1 MAAGITSN
9 HNKNLGNGQTGNLIH
24 NDRKINP
31 KNVDPRLI
39 QNNIIFKNSTLAAAY
54 EKAFGAAIDEY
65 NHKQK
70 RSDRRKYDRKGY
82 FKHLFGV
89 EPENESA
96 QVILTS
102 TARGRHEIKS
112 FNEDLF
118 QVGDCQEFG
127 HFMRDEYG
135 NFIDKDG
142 NPVKWDT
149 KERTYYD
156 LNGNEVTDSS
166 NLMPNPE
173 AERAKAILTCFY
185 EGGRFKFAADKDG
198 RPCLERLDD
207 NSPESDDLY
216 IPPFEERNPSFK
228 VVYATIHNDE
238 WHGTPHIH
246 IDYVPVGSGYN
257 KGPEKQVGFER
268 ALADMGF
275 TNKNVAYKQWRNNER
290 LILKTICNCFGYE
303 TKTREEEK
311 ANNRG
316 KTYTTKEYSD
326 IIRDAKADAQEIRKD
341 AKQQAQDTIE
351 NANQEAQR
359 ILENA
364 DQQAQDIADA
374 ASVKAY
380 ATLKNANQQANNTI
394 EDANRQAQEIIANAE
409 AVSDRTIEKACG
421 IKEQAENDAAVV
433 IHKAFVEKE
442 QIENEAETIRNQVRE
457 EAEIIITAA
466 KQEAAD
472 IVDEALKDKHNLKVE
487 KKALT
492 EENENLKN
500 DIQSNRKQMM
510 ILVGVIAN
518 MPKKKFKL
526 FRDTEKY
533 EMDKDAYDGF
543 MSAVDTMKR
552 LSGNTLTSDEDKAAI
567 EERLRQIEQLKAE
580 QERNIREQAEQLG
593 RQMVQRK
600 VEELEA
606 EKEQYAKLNKNQKNI
621 IYSTVNCMVEKM
633 SGTYARM
640 DMAHRKKVLDNAYWQ
655 VRNGQRTREESGME
669 MG

>member
-54 EKAFGAAIDEY
+54 EEAFGDAIDEY

-149 KERTYYD
+149 KDRTYYD
-156 LNGNEVTDSS
+156 VNGNEVTDSS

-173 AERAKAILTCFY
+173 AERAKAVLTCFY

-216 IPPFEERNPSFK
+216 ILPFEERNPSFK

-246 IDYVPVGSGYN
+246 IDYVPVGSGYT

-275 TNKNVAYKQWRNNER
+275 DNKNVAYKQWRNNER

-326 IIRDAKADAQEIRKD
+326 IIRDAKADAQEIHKD
-341 AKQQAQDTIE
+341 AKQQAQEIVEGAEVVLNTAKE
-351 NANQEAQR
+351 EAY
-359 ILENA
+359 
-364 DQQAQDIADA
+364 
-374 ASVKAY
+374 K
-380 ATLKNANQQANNTI
+380 
-394 EDANRQAQEIIANAE
+394 
-409 AVSDRTIEKACG
+409 

-433 IHKAFVEKE
+433 IHKAFVEKD
-442 QIENEAETIRNQVRE
+442 QIENEAETIRNQARE
-457 EAEIIITAA
+457 EAESIITAA

-472 IVDEALKDKHNLKVE
+472 IVDEALKDKHNLKAE
-487 KKALT
+487 NKALT
-492 EENENLKN
+492 EENDNLKN
-500 DIQSNRKQMM
+500 DIQSNRNQIM

-518 MPKKKFKL
+518 MPKKKNVIQNFISKHSA
-526 FRDTEKY
+526 EKY
-533 EMDKDAYDGF
+533 EMDKEAYDGF

-567 EERLRQIEQLKAE
+567 EERLRQIEQLKADM
-580 QERNIREQAEQLG
+580 ERNIREQAEQLG

-600 VEELEA
+600 VEELDA
-606 EKEQYAKLNKNQKNI
+606 EKNKYTSLYKNLKLNAFNLANRMCTKVSSQFAQMSKE
-621 IYSTVNCMVEKM
+621 EKLKM
-633 SGTYARM
+633 LS
-640 DMAHRKKVLDNAYWQ
+640 DAYWQ
-655 VRNGQRTREESGME
+655 VKNEQRTREESGME

>member
-54 EKAFGAAIDEY
+54 EEAFGDAIDEY

-149 KERTYYD
+149 KDRTYYD
-156 LNGNEVTDSS
+156 VNGNEVTDSS

-173 AERAKAILTCFY
+173 AERAKAVLTCFY

-216 IPPFEERNPSFK
+216 ILPFEERNPSFK

-326 IIRDAKADAQEIRKD
+326 IIHDANADAQEIRKD
-341 AKQQAQDTIE
+341 AEQQAQDTIE

-359 ILENA
+359 TLENA
-364 DQQAQDIADA
+364 D
-374 ASVKAY
+374 
-380 ATLKNANQQANNTI
+380 QQANNTI
-394 EDANRQAQEIIANAE
+394 EDANCQAQEIIEGAE
-409 AVSDRTIEKACG
+409 VVLNTTKEEACE
-421 IKEQAENDAAVV
+421 IKEQAENDAAAV

-442 QIENEAETIRNQVRE
+442 QIENEAETIRNQARE
-457 EAEIIITAA
+457 EAESIITAA

-472 IVDEALKDKHNLKVE
+472 IVDGALRDKHNLKAE

-500 DIQSNRKQMM
+500 DIQSNRNQIM

-518 MPKKKFKL
+518 MPKKKNVIQNFISKHSA
-526 FRDTEKY
+526 EKY
-533 EMDKDAYDGF
+533 EMDKEAYDGF

-552 LSGNTLTSDEDKAAI
+552 LSGNTLTSDEDKAAS
-567 EERLRQIEQLKAE
+567 EERLRQIEQLKADM
-580 QERNIREQAEQLG
+580 ERNIREQAEQLG

-600 VEELEA
+600 VEELEL
-606 EKEQYAKLNKNQKNI
+606 EKNKYTSLYKNLKLNAFNFANRMCTKVSSQFAQMSKE
-621 IYSTVNCMVEKM
+621 EKLKM
-633 SGTYARM
+633 LS
-640 DMAHRKKVLDNAYWQ
+640 DAYWQ
-655 VRNGQRTREESGME
+655 VKNEQRTREESGME

>member
-1 MAAGITSN
+1 MATGITSN

-39 QNNIIFKNSTLAAAY
+39 QNNIIFKNSTLAAVY
-54 EKAFGAAIDEY
+54 EEAFGDAIDEY

-70 RSDRRKYDRKGY
+70 RSNRRKYDRKGY

-142 NPVKWDT
+142 NPVKWNKTDHI
-149 KERTYYD
+149 YYD
-156 LNGNEVTDSS
+156 VNGNEVTDSS

-198 RPCLERLDD
+198 RPCLECLDD

-216 IPPFEERNPSFK
+216 IPPFEKRNPSFK

-246 IDYVPVGSGYN
+246 IDYVPVGSGYT

-275 TNKNVAYKQWRNNER
+275 TNKNVAYKLWRNNER

-316 KTYTTKEYSD
+316 KTYPPKEYSD
-326 IIRDAKADAQEIRKD
+326 IIRDAKADAQEMLKD
-341 AKQQAQDTIE
+341 AE
-351 NANQEAQR
+351 
-359 ILENA
+359 
-364 DQQAQDIADA
+364 QQAQDIVDA

-380 ATLKNANQQANNTI
+380 ETLKNANQQANNTI
-394 EDANRQAQEIIANAE
+394 KDANRQAQEIIEGAE
-409 AVSDRTIEKACG
+409 VVLNTTKEEACK
-421 IKEQAENDAAVV
+421 IKEQAENDAAAV
-433 IHKAFVEKE
+433 IHKAFVKKE
-442 QIENEAETIRNQVRE
+442 QIENEAETIRNQARE
-457 EAEIIITAA
+457 EAESIITAA

-472 IVDEALKDKHNLKVE
+472 IVDEALKDKHNLKAE
-487 KKALT
+487 NKALT

-500 DIQSNRKQMM
+500 DIQSNRKQIMV
-510 ILVGVIAN
+510 LVGVIAN
-518 MPKKKFKL
+518 MPKKKNVIQNFIAKHSA
-526 FRDTEKY
+526 EKY
-533 EMDKDAYDGF
+533 EMDKETYDGF
-543 MSAVDTMKR
+543 MSALDTMKR

-567 EERLRQIEQLKAE
+567 EERLRQIEQLKADM
-580 QERNIREQAEQLG
+580 ERNIREQAEQLG

-600 VEELEA
+600 VEELDA
-606 EKEQYAKLNKNQKNI
+606 EKNKYTSLYKNLKLNVFNLANRMCTKVSSQFAQMSKE
-621 IYSTVNCMVEKM
+621 EKLKM
-633 SGTYARM
+633 LS
-640 DMAHRKKVLDNAYWQ
+640 DAYWQ
-655 VRNGQRTREESGME
+655 VKNEQRTREESGME

>member
-54 EKAFGAAIDEY
+54 EEAFGDAIDEY

-149 KERTYYD
+149 KDRTYYD
-156 LNGNEVTDSS
+156 VNGNEVTDSS

-173 AERAKAILTCFY
+173 AERAKAVLTCFY

-275 TNKNVAYKQWRNNER
+275 DNKNVAYKLWRNNER

-326 IIRDAKADAQEIRKD
+326 IIRDAKADAQEIVEGAEVVLNT
-341 AKQQAQDTIE
+341 AKE
-351 NANQEAQR
+351 EAC
-359 ILENA
+359 
-364 DQQAQDIADA
+364 
-374 ASVKAY
+374 K
-380 ATLKNANQQANNTI
+380 
-394 EDANRQAQEIIANAE
+394 
-409 AVSDRTIEKACG
+409 
-421 IKEQAENDAAVV
+421 IKEQAENDAAAV
-433 IHKAFVEKE
+433 IHKAFVKKE
-442 QIENEAETIRNQVRE
+442 QIENEAVTIRNQARE
-457 EAEIIITAA
+457 EAESIITAA
-466 KQEAAD
+466 KQKAAD
-472 IVDEALKDKHNLKVE
+472 IVDEALKDSHDLKAE

-500 DIQSNRKQMM
+500 DIQSNRNQIM
-510 ILVGVIAN
+510 ILVNVIAN

-580 QERNIREQAEQLG
+580 KERNIREQAEQLG

-600 VEELEA
+600 VEELDA

-640 DMAHRKKVLDNAYWQ
+640 DMAHRKKVLDNAYWE

>member
-54 EKAFGAAIDEY
+54 EEAFGAAIDEY

-156 LNGNEVTDSS
+156 VNGNEVTDSS

-185 EGGRFKFAADKDG
+185 EGGRFKFAADKDV
-198 RPCLERLDD
+198 RPCFERLDD

-246 IDYVPVGSGYN
+246 IDYVPVGSGYT

-275 TNKNVAYKQWRNNER
+275 DNKNDAYKKWRSKER
-290 LILKTICNCFGYE
+290 LILKTVCNCFGIE

-341 AKQQAQDTIE
+341 AE
-351 NANQEAQR
+351 
-359 ILENA
+359 
-364 DQQAQDIADA
+364 QQAQDIVDT

-380 ATLKNANQQANNTI
+380 ETLKNANQQANNTI
-394 EDANRQAQEIIANAE
+394 KDANRQAQEIIANAE
-409 AVSDRTIEKACG
+409 AVSDRTIEKACK
-421 IKEQAENDAAVV
+421 IKEQAENDAAAV

-442 QIENEAETIRNQVRE
+442 QIENEAETRRNQARE
-457 EAEIIITAA
+457 EAESIITAA
-466 KQEAAD
+466 KREATD
-472 IVDEALKDKHNLKVE
+472 IVDEALKDKHNLKAE

-492 EENENLKN
+492 EENDNLKN
-500 DIQSNRKQMM
+500 DIQSNRKQIM
-510 ILVGVIAN
+510 ILVNVIAN
-518 MPKKKFKL
+518 MPKKKNVIQNFIAKHSA
-526 FRDTEKY
+526 EKY
-533 EMDKDAYDGF
+533 EMDKEAYDGF

-552 LSGNTLTSDEDKAAI
+552 LSGNTLTSDEDKTAS
-567 EERLRQIEQLKAE
+567 EERLRQIEQLKADM
-580 QERNIREQAEQLG
+580 ERNIREQAEQLG

-606 EKEQYAKLNKNQKNI
+606 EKNKYTSLYKNLKLNAFNLANRMCTKVSSQFAQMSKE
-621 IYSTVNCMVEKM
+621 EKLKM
-633 SGTYARM
+633 LS
-640 DMAHRKKVLDNAYWQ
+640 DAYWQ
-655 VRNGQRTREESGME
+655 VKNEQRTREESGME

>member
-54 EKAFGAAIDEY
+54 EEAFGDAIDEY

-149 KERTYYD
+149 KDRTYYD
-156 LNGNEVTDSS
+156 VNGNEVTDSS

-173 AERAKAILTCFY
+173 AERAKAMLTCFY

-246 IDYVPVGSGYN
+246 IDYVPVGSGYT

-316 KTYTTKEYSD
+316 KTYTTKEYSN

-341 AKQQAQDTIE
+341 AEQ
-351 NANQEAQR
+351 
-359 ILENA
+359 
-364 DQQAQDIADA
+364 
-374 ASVKAY
+374 
-380 ATLKNANQQANNTI
+380 
-394 EDANRQAQEIIANAE
+394 QAQEIIEGAE
-409 AVSDRTIEKACG
+409 VVLNTTKEEACK
-421 IKEQAENDAAVV
+421 IKKQAENDAAVV

-442 QIENEAETIRNQVRE
+442 QIENEAETIRNQARE
-457 EAEIIITAA
+457 EAESIITAA

-472 IVDEALKDKHNLKVE
+472 IVDEALKDKHNLKAE
-487 KKALT
+487 NKALT

-500 DIQSNRKQMM
+500 DIQSNRKQIM

-518 MPKKKFKL
+518 MPKKKNVIQNFISKHSA
-526 FRDTEKY
+526 EKY
-533 EMDKDAYDGF
+533 EMDKETYDGF

-552 LSGNTLTSDEDKAAI
+552 LSGNTLTSDEDKAAS
-567 EERLRQIEQLKAE
+567 EERLRQIEQLKADM
-580 QERNIREQAEQLG
+580 ERNIREQAEQLG
-593 RQMVQRK
+593 RQIVQRQ
-600 VEELEA
+600 VEELDA
-606 EKEQYAKLNKNQKNI
+606 EKEQYAKRNKNQKNI
-621 IYSTVNCMVEKM
+621 IYSTVNCMLEKI

-640 DMAHRKKVLDNAYWQ
+640 DMAHRKKVLDNAYWE

>member
-54 EKAFGAAIDEY
+54 EEAFGDAIDEY

-142 NPVKWDT
+142 KPVKWDT
-149 KERTYYD
+149 KDRTYYD
-156 LNGNEVTDSS
+156 VNGNEVTDSS

-173 AERAKAILTCFY
+173 AERAKAVLTCFY

-326 IIRDAKADAQEIRKD
+326 IIRDAKADAQEMCK
-341 AKQQAQDTIE
+341 AAEQK
-351 NANQEAQR
+351 
-359 ILENA
+359 
-364 DQQAQDIADA
+364 AQDIVDA

-380 ATLKNANQQANNTI
+380 ETLKNANQQANNTI
-394 EDANRQAQEIIANAE
+394 EDANCQAQEIIEGAE
-409 AVSDRTIEKACG
+409 VVLKTAKEEAYK

-442 QIENEAETIRNQVRE
+442 QIENEAETRRNQARE
-457 EAEIIITAA
+457 EAESIITAA

-472 IVDEALKDKHNLKVE
+472 IVDEALNNNHDLKAE
-487 KKALT
+487 NKALT

-500 DIQSNRKQMM
+500 DIQSNRKQIM

-518 MPKKKFKL
+518 MPKKKNVIQNFIAKHSA
-526 FRDTEKY
+526 EKY
-533 EMDKDAYDGF
+533 EMDKEAYDGF

-567 EERLRQIEQLKAE
+567 EERLRLIEQHKADM
-580 QERNIREQAEQLG
+580 ERNIREQAEQLG

-600 VEELEA
+600 VEELDA

-621 IYSTVNCMVEKM
+621 IYSTVNCMVEEM

-640 DMAHRKKVLDNAYWQ
+640 DRAHRKKVLDNAYWE
-655 VRNGQRTREESGME
+655 VRNGQRTREEAGVE

>member
-1 MAAGITSN
+1 MTTGITSN

-31 KNVDPRLI
+31 KNVDPKLI

-54 EKAFGAAIDEY
+54 EEAFGDAIDEY

-102 TARGRHEIKS
+102 NARGKHEIKS

-118 QVGDCQEFG
+118 QIGDCQKFG

-149 KERTYYD
+149 KEHTYYD
-156 LNGNEVTDSS
+156 VNGNEVTDSS

-173 AERAKAILTCFY
+173 AERAKAVLTCFY

-198 RPCLERLDD
+198 RPCLKRLDD

-216 IPPFEERNPSFK
+216 IPPFEKRNPSFK

-246 IDYVPVGSGYN
+246 IDYVPVGSGYT

-290 LILKTICNCFGYE
+290 LLLKTICNYFGYE
-303 TKTREEEK
+303 TKTREEK

-326 IIRDAKADAQEIRKD
+326 IIRDAKADAQEIQKD
-341 AKQQAQDTIE
+341 AEQQAQDTV
-351 NANQEAQR
+351 
-359 ILENA
+359 
-364 DQQAQDIADA
+364 DA

-380 ATLKNANQQANNTI
+380 ETLKNANQQANNTI
-394 EDANRQAQEIIANAE
+394 ENANRQAQEIIEDAE
-409 AVSDRTIEKACG
+409 IIVNTATKEAYKIR
-421 IKEQAENDAAVV
+421 EQAENDAATV
-433 IHKAFVEKE
+433 IHKAFIEKE
-442 QIENEAETIRNQVRE
+442 HIENEAETIRNQAYD
-457 EAEIIITAA
+457 EAENITTAA

-472 IVDEALKDKHNLKVE
+472 IVDEAFKDNCNLRAENKS
-487 KKALT
+487 LT

-500 DIQSNRKQMM
+500 DIQSNRKQIM
-510 ILVGVIAN
+510 ILINVIAN
-518 MPKKKFKL
+518 MPKEKKSIQDWFKK
-526 FRDTEKY
+526 RGAEKY
-533 EMDKDAYDGF
+533 EMDKEAYDGF
-543 MSAVDTMKR
+543 MSSVDTMKR
-552 LSGNTLTSDEDKAAI
+552 LSDNTLTSDEDKKSI
-567 EERLRQIEQLKAE
+567 EERLRHIEQLEADKV
-580 QERNIREQAEQLG
+580 RNIREQAEQLG
-593 RQMVQRK
+593 RQMVQR
-600 VEELEA
+600 VIDELNA
-606 EKEQYAKLNKNQKNI
+606 EKDNYKALIKKQKNI
-621 IYSTVNCMVEKM
+621 IYSIANNMVEKM

-640 DMAHRKKVLDNAYWQ
+640 DRAHRKKELDNAYWQ
-655 VRNGQRTREESGME
+655 VRNVQRIREEAGME
-669 MG
+669 MEE

>member
-54 EKAFGAAIDEY
+54 EEAFGDAIDEY

-156 LNGNEVTDSS
+156 VNGNEVIDSS

-207 NSPESDDLY
+207 NNPESDDLY

-326 IIRDAKADAQEIRKD
+326 IIRDAKADAQEIRK
-341 AKQQAQDTIE
+341 AAE
-351 NANQEAQR
+351 
-359 ILENA
+359 
-364 DQQAQDIADA
+364 QQAQDIVYA
-374 ASVKAY
+374 ASIKAY
-380 ATLKNANQQANNTI
+380 ETLKNANQQANNTI
-394 EDANRQAQEIIANAE
+394 EDANRQAQEIVEGAE
-409 AVSDRTIEKACG
+409 VVLNTTKEEACK
-421 IKEQAENDAAVV
+421 IKKQAENDAAAV

-442 QIENEAETIRNQVRE
+442 QIENEAVTIRNQARE

-472 IVDEALKDKHNLKVE
+472 IVDEALNDKHNLKAE

-500 DIQSNRKQMM
+500 DIQSNRKQIM

-518 MPKKKFKL
+518 MPKKKNVIQNFIAKHSA
-526 FRDTEKY
+526 EKY
-533 EMDKDAYDGF
+533 EMDKEAYDGF

-580 QERNIREQAEQLG
+580 KERNIREQAEQLG

-600 VEELEA
+600 VEELDA

-640 DMAHRKKVLDNAYWQ
+640 DMAHRKKVLDNAYWE

>member
-54 EKAFGAAIDEY
+54 EEAFGAAIDEY

-149 KERTYYD
+149 KDRTYYD
-156 LNGNEVTDSS
+156 VNGNEVTDSS

-173 AERAKAILTCFY
+173 AERAKAVLTCFY

-216 IPPFEERNPSFK
+216 ILPFEERNPSFK

-257 KGPEKQVGFER
+257 KGPEKHVGFER

-341 AKQQAQDTIE
+341 AKQQAQDIVDT
-351 NANQEAQR
+351 
-359 ILENA
+359 
-364 DQQAQDIADA
+364 

-380 ATLKNANQQANNTI
+380 ETLKNANQQANNTI
-394 EDANRQAQEIIANAE
+394 KDANRQAQEIIANAE
-409 AVSDRTIEKACG
+409 AVSDRTIEKACK
-421 IKEQAENDAAVV
+421 IKEQAENDSAAV

-442 QIENEAETIRNQVRE
+442 QIENEAETIRNQARE
-457 EAEIIITAA
+457 EAESIITAA

-472 IVDEALKDKHNLKVE
+472 IVDEALKDKHNLKAE

-500 DIQSNRKQMM
+500 DIQSNRKQIM
-510 ILVGVIAN
+510 ILVGIIAN
-518 MPKKKFKL
+518 MPKKKNVIQNFIAKHSA
-526 FRDTEKY
+526 EKY
-533 EMDKDAYDGF
+533 EMDKEAYDGF

-567 EERLRQIEQLKAE
+567 EERLRQIEQLKADM
-580 QERNIREQAEQLG
+580 ERNIREQAEQLG

-600 VEELEA
+600 VEELDA
-606 EKEQYAKLNKNQKNI
+606 EKNKYTLLYKNLKLNAFNLANRMCTKVSSQFAQMSKE
-621 IYSTVNCMVEKM
+621 EKLKM
-633 SGTYARM
+633 LS
-640 DMAHRKKVLDNAYWQ
+640 DAYWQ
-655 VRNGQRTREESGME
+655 VKNEQRTREESGME

>member
-1 MAAGITSN
+1 MATGITSN

-54 EKAFGAAIDEY
+54 EEAFGDAIDEY

-149 KERTYYD
+149 KDRTYYD
-156 LNGNEVTDSS
+156 VNGNEVTDSS

-173 AERAKAILTCFY
+173 AERAKAVLTCFY

-275 TNKNVAYKQWRNNER
+275 TNKNDAYKKWRSKER
-290 LILKTICNCFGYE
+290 LILKTVCNCFGYE

-311 ANNRG
+311 ANSRG

-326 IIRDAKADAQEIRKD
+326 IIRDAKADAQEMCK
-341 AKQQAQDTIE
+341 A
-351 NANQEAQR
+351 
-359 ILENA
+359 A
-364 DQQAQDIADA
+364 DQQAQDIVDA

-380 ATLKNANQQANNTI
+380 ETLKNANQQANNTI
-394 EDANRQAQEIIANAE
+394 EDANRQAQEIVEGAE
-409 AVSDRTIEKACG
+409 VVLNTAKEEAYK
-421 IKEQAENDAAVV
+421 IKEQAENDAAAV

-442 QIENEAETIRNQVRE
+442 QIENEAETRRNQARE
-457 EAEIIITAA
+457 EAESIITAA

-472 IVDEALKDKHNLKVE
+472 IIDEALKDSHDLKAE

-510 ILVGVIAN
+510 ILVGIIAN
-518 MPKKKFKL
+518 MPKKKNAIQNFISKHSA
-526 FRDTEKY
+526 EKY
-533 EMDKDAYDGF
+533 ELDKEAYDGF
-543 MSAVDTMKR
+543 MSAVDTIKR
-552 LSGNTLTSDEDKAAI
+552 LSGNTLTSDEDKAAS
-567 EERLRQIEQLKAE
+567 EERLRQIEQLKADM
-580 QERNIREQAEQLG
+580 ERNIREQAEQLG

-600 VEELEA
+600 VEELDA

-621 IYSTVNCMVEKM
+621 IYSTVNCMVEKI

-640 DMAHRKKVLDNAYWQ
+640 DMAHRKKVLDNAYWE
-655 VRNGQRTREESGME
+655 VRNGQRMME
-669 MG
+669 IPDMQLK

>member
-1 MAAGITSN
+1 
-9 HNKNLGNGQTGNLIH
+9 
-24 NDRKINP
+24 
-31 KNVDPRLI
+31 
-39 QNNIIFKNSTLAAAY
+39 IFKNSTLAAAY
-54 EKAFGAAIDEY
+54 EEAFGDAIDEY

-149 KERTYYD
+149 KDRTYYD
-156 LNGNEVTDSS
+156 VNGNEVTDSS

-173 AERAKAILTCFY
+173 AERAKAVLTCFY

-216 IPPFEERNPSFK
+216 ILPFEERNPSFK

-246 IDYVPVGSGYN
+246 IDYVPVGSGYT

-275 TNKNVAYKQWRNNER
+275 DNKNVAYKQWRNNER

-326 IIRDAKADAQEIRKD
+326 IIRDAKADAQEIHKD
-341 AKQQAQDTIE
+341 AKQQAQEIVEGAEVVLNTAKE
-351 NANQEAQR
+351 EAY
-359 ILENA
+359 
-364 DQQAQDIADA
+364 
-374 ASVKAY
+374 K
-380 ATLKNANQQANNTI
+380 
-394 EDANRQAQEIIANAE
+394 
-409 AVSDRTIEKACG
+409 

-433 IHKAFVEKE
+433 IHKAFVEKD
-442 QIENEAETIRNQVRE
+442 QIENEAETIRNQARE
-457 EAEIIITAA
+457 EAESIITAA

-472 IVDEALKDKHNLKVE
+472 IVDEALKDKHNLKAE
-487 KKALT
+487 NKALT
-492 EENENLKN
+492 EENDNLKN
-500 DIQSNRKQMM
+500 DIQSNRNQIM

-518 MPKKKFKL
+518 MPKKKNVIQNFISKHSA
-526 FRDTEKY
+526 EKY
-533 EMDKDAYDGF
+533 EMDKEAYDGF

-567 EERLRQIEQLKAE
+567 EERLRQIEQLKADM
-580 QERNIREQAEQLG
+580 ERNIREQAEQLG

-600 VEELEA
+600 VEELDA
-606 EKEQYAKLNKNQKNI
+606 EKNKYTSLYKNLKLNAFNLANRMCTKVSSQFAQMSKE
-621 IYSTVNCMVEKM
+621 EKLKM
-633 SGTYARM
+633 LS
-640 DMAHRKKVLDNAYWQ
+640 DAYWQ
-655 VRNGQRTREESGME
+655 VKNEQRTREESGME

>member
-54 EKAFGAAIDEY
+54 EEAFGDAIDEY

-149 KERTYYD
+149 KDRTYYD
-156 LNGNEVTDSS
+156 VNGNEVTDSS

-246 IDYVPVGSGYN
+246 IDYVPVGSGYT

-311 ANNRG
+311 ANNRN

-341 AKQQAQDTIE
+341 AEQ
-351 NANQEAQR
+351 
-359 ILENA
+359 
-364 DQQAQDIADA
+364 
-374 ASVKAY
+374 
-380 ATLKNANQQANNTI
+380 
-394 EDANRQAQEIIANAE
+394 QAQEIIEGAE
-409 AVSDRTIEKACG
+409 VVLKTTKEEACK
-421 IKEQAENDAAVV
+421 IKKQAENDAAVV

-442 QIENEAETIRNQVRE
+442 QIENEAETIRNQTRE
-457 EAEIIITAA
+457 EAESIITAA

-472 IVDEALKDKHNLKVE
+472 IVDEALRDKHNLKSE
-487 KKALT
+487 NKALT

-500 DIQSNRKQMM
+500 DIQSNRKQIM
-510 ILVGVIAN
+510 ILVGIIAN

-533 EMDKDAYDGF
+533 EMDKEAYDGF

-567 EERLRQIEQLKAE
+567 EERLRQIEQHKADI
-580 QERNIREQAEQLG
+580 ERNFREQAEQL
-593 RQMVQRK
+593 
-600 VEELEA
+600 
-606 EKEQYAKLNKNQKNI
+606 
-621 IYSTVNCMVEKM
+621 
-633 SGTYARM
+633 
-640 DMAHRKKVLDNAYWQ
+640 
-655 VRNGQRTREESGME
+655 
-669 MG
+669 

>member
-54 EKAFGAAIDEY
+54 EEAFGDAIDEY

-156 LNGNEVTDSS
+156 VNGNEVTDSS

-341 AKQQAQDTIE
+341 AE
-351 NANQEAQR
+351 
-359 ILENA
+359 
-364 DQQAQDIADA
+364 QQAQDIVDA

-380 ATLKNANQQANNTI
+380 ETHKNANQQANNTI
-394 EDANRQAQEIIANAE
+394 EDANRQAQEIVEGAE
-409 AVSDRTIEKACG
+409 VVLNTAKEEAYK
-421 IKEQAENDAAVV
+421 IKEQAENDAAAV

-442 QIENEAETIRNQVRE
+442 QIENEAETIRNQARE
-457 EAEIIITAA
+457 EAESIITAA

-472 IVDEALKDKHNLKVE
+472 IIDEALKDKHNLKAE
-487 KKALT
+487 NKALN

-500 DIQSNRKQMM
+500 DIQSNRNQIM

-533 EMDKDAYDGF
+533 ELDKESYDGF

-567 EERLRQIEQLKAE
+567 EERLRLIEQHKADM
-580 QERNIREQAEQLG
+580 ERNIREQAEQLG

-600 VEELEA
+600 VEELDA

-621 IYSTVNCMVEKM
+621 IYSTVNCMVEEM

-640 DMAHRKKVLDNAYWQ
+640 DRAHRKKVLDNAYWE
-655 VRNGQRTREESGME
+655 VRNGQRTREEAGME

>member
-54 EKAFGAAIDEY
+54 EEAFGDAIDEY

-156 LNGNEVTDSS
+156 VNGNEVIDSS
-166 NLMPNPE
+166 NLIPNPE
-173 AERAKAILTCFY
+173 AERAKAMLTCFY
-185 EGGRFKFAADKDG
+185 KGGRFKFAADKDG

-246 IDYVPVGSGYN
+246 IDYVPVGSGYT

-326 IIRDAKADAQEIRKD
+326 IIRDAKADAQEMCK
-341 AKQQAQDTIE
+341 AAE
-351 NANQEAQR
+351 
-359 ILENA
+359 
-364 DQQAQDIADA
+364 QQAQDIVDT
-374 ASVKAY
+374 ASIKAY
-380 ATLKNANQQANNTI
+380 ETLKNANQQANNTI
-394 EDANRQAQEIIANAE
+394 EDANRQAQKIIANAE
-409 AVSDRTIEKACG
+409 AVSDRTIEKACE
-421 IKEQAENDAAVV
+421 IKEQAENDAAAV

-442 QIENEAETIRNQVRE
+442 QIENEAETRRNQARE

-472 IVDEALKDKHNLKVE
+472 IVDEALKDKHNLKAE

-500 DIQSNRKQMM
+500 DIQSNRKQIM

-518 MPKKKFKL
+518 MPKKKNVIQNFISKHSS
-526 FRDTEKY
+526 EKY
-533 EMDKDAYDGF
+533 EMDKEAYNGF
-543 MSAVDTMKR
+543 MSAVDTIKR
-552 LSGNTLTSDEDKAAI
+552 LSGNTLTSDEDKAAS
-567 EERLRQIEQLKAE
+567 EERLRQIEQLKADM
-580 QERNIREQAEQLG
+580 ERNIREQAEQLG
-593 RQMVQRK
+593 RQMVQSEI
-600 VEELEA
+600 EELDA
-606 EKEQYAKLNKNQKNI
+606 EKEQYAKRNKNQKNI

-640 DMAHRKKVLDNAYWQ
+640 DRAHRKKELDNAYWQ
-655 VRNGQRTREESGME
+655 VRNEQRTREESGME

>member
-54 EKAFGAAIDEY
+54 EEAFGDAIDEY

-149 KERTYYD
+149 KDRTYYD
-156 LNGNEVTDSS
+156 VNGNEVTDSS

-207 NSPESDDLY
+207 NNPESDDLY

-246 IDYVPVGSGYN
+246 IDYVPVGSGYT

-341 AKQQAQDTIE
+341 AEQ
-351 NANQEAQR
+351 
-359 ILENA
+359 
-364 DQQAQDIADA
+364 
-374 ASVKAY
+374 
-380 ATLKNANQQANNTI
+380 
-394 EDANRQAQEIIANAE
+394 QAQEIIEGAE
-409 AVSDRTIEKACG
+409 VVLNTTKEEACK
-421 IKEQAENDAAVV
+421 IKEQAENDAAAV

-442 QIENEAETIRNQVRE
+442 QIENEAETVRNQACE
-457 EAEIIITAA
+457 EAESIITAA

-472 IVDEALKDKHNLKVE
+472 IVDEALKDSHDLKAE

-518 MPKKKFKL
+518 MPKKKNVIQNFISKHSA
-526 FRDTEKY
+526 EKY
-533 EMDKDAYDGF
+533 EMDKEAYDGF

-580 QERNIREQAEQLG
+580 KERNIREQAEQLG
-593 RQMVQRK
+593 RQIVQRK

-606 EKEQYAKLNKNQKNI
+606 EKNKYTSLYKNLKLNAFNLANRMCTKVSSQFAQMSKE
-621 IYSTVNCMVEKM
+621 EKLKM
-633 SGTYARM
+633 LS
-640 DMAHRKKVLDNAYWQ
+640 DAYWQ
-655 VRNGQRTREESGME
+655 VKNEQRTREESGME

>member
-1 MAAGITSN
+1 MATGITSN

-39 QNNIIFKNSTLAAAY
+39 QNNIIFKNSTLAVAY
-54 EKAFGAAIDEY
+54 EEAFGDAIDEY

-70 RSDRRKYDRKGY
+70 RSNRRKYDRKGY

-118 QVGDCQEFG
+118 QVGDCHEFG

-142 NPVKWDT
+142 NPVKWNKTD
-149 KERTYYD
+149 RTYYD
-156 LNGNEVTDSS
+156 VNGNEVTDSS
-166 NLMPNPE
+166 NLIPNPE

-207 NSPESDDLY
+207 NSPESEDLY
-216 IPPFEERNPSFK
+216 ILPFEERNPSFK

-275 TNKNVAYKQWRNNER
+275 KDKRDAYKLWRNNER

-326 IIRDAKADAQEIRKD
+326 IIRDAKANAQEMLKD
-341 AKQQAQDTIE
+341 AEQQAQDTIE

-364 DQQAQDIADA
+364 DQQA
-374 ASVKAY
+374 
-380 ATLKNANQQANNTI
+380 NNTI
-394 EDANRQAQEIIANAE
+394 EDANRQAQEIIEGAE
-409 AVSDRTIEKACG
+409 VVLNTAKEEACK
-421 IKEQAENDAAVV
+421 IKEQAENDA
-433 IHKAFVEKE
+433 
-442 QIENEAETIRNQVRE
+442 ETIRNQARE
-457 EAEIIITAA
+457 EAERITTAA

-472 IVDEALKDKHNLKVE
+472 IVDEALKDKHNLKAE
-487 KKALT
+487 NKALT
-492 EENENLKN
+492 EEKENLKN

-518 MPKKKFKL
+518 MPKEKKTFQDLFKKHSA
-526 FRDTEKY
+526 EKY
-533 EMDKDAYDGF
+533 EMDKESYDGF

-552 LSGNTLTSDEDKAAI
+552 LSGNTLTSDEDKKAI
-567 EERLRQIEQLKAE
+567 EEKLKHIEQLEADK
-580 QERNIREQAEQLG
+580 ERNIREQAEQLG
-593 RQMVQRK
+593 RQIVQSK

-606 EKEQYAKLNKNQKNI
+606 EKNKYTSLYKNI
-621 IYSTVNCMVEKM
+621 KSNVFNLASRMCTKVSSKFAQMSKEEKLKM
-633 SGTYARM
+633 LS
-640 DMAHRKKVLDNAYWQ
+640 DAYWQ
-655 VRNGQRTREESGME
+655 VRNEQRTREESGME

>member
-54 EKAFGAAIDEY
+54 EEAFGDAIDEY

-156 LNGNEVTDSS
+156 VNGNEVTDSS

-228 VVYATIHNDE
+228 VVYAAIHNDE

-326 IIRDAKADAQEIRKD
+326 IIRDAKADAQEMCK
-341 AKQQAQDTIE
+341 AAEQK
-351 NANQEAQR
+351 
-359 ILENA
+359 
-364 DQQAQDIADA
+364 AQDIVDA
-374 ASVKAY
+374 ASIKAY
-380 ATLKNANQQANNTI
+380 ETLKNANQQANNTI
-394 EDANRQAQEIIANAE
+394 KDANRQAQEIISNAE
-409 AVSDRTIEKACG
+409 AVSDRTIEKAYE
-421 IKEQAENDAAVV
+421 IKEQAENDAAAV

-442 QIENEAETIRNQVRE
+442 QIENEAETRRNQARE
-457 EAEIIITAA
+457 EAESIITAA

-472 IVDEALKDKHNLKVE
+472 IVDEALNNNHDLKAE
-487 KKALT
+487 NKALT

-500 DIQSNRKQMM
+500 DIQSNRKQIM

-518 MPKKKFKL
+518 MPKKKNVIQNFIAKHSA
-526 FRDTEKY
+526 EKY
-533 EMDKDAYDGF
+533 EMDKEAYDGF

-580 QERNIREQAEQLG
+580 KKRNIREQAEQLG

-606 EKEQYAKLNKNQKNI
+606 EKEQYAKLNKNQKNN

-640 DMAHRKKVLDNAYWQ
+640 DMAHRKKELDNAYWE

>member
-54 EKAFGAAIDEY
+54 EEAFGDAIDEY

-156 LNGNEVTDSS
+156 VNGNEVTDSS

-246 IDYVPVGSGYN
+246 IDYVPVGSGYT

-275 TNKNVAYKQWRNNER
+275 TNKNDAYKKWRSKER
-290 LILKTICNCFGYE
+290 LILKTVCNCFGIE
-303 TKTREEEK
+303 TKTIKEEK

-341 AKQQAQDTIE
+341 AE
-351 NANQEAQR
+351 
-359 ILENA
+359 
-364 DQQAQDIADA
+364 QQAQDIVDA

-380 ATLKNANQQANNTI
+380 ETLKNANQQANNTI

-409 AVSDRTIEKACG
+409 AVSDRTIEKACE
-421 IKEQAENDAAVV
+421 IKEQAENDAAAV

-442 QIENEAETIRNQVRE
+442 QIENEDETIRNQARE
-457 EAEIIITAA
+457 EAESIITAA
-466 KQEAAD
+466 KQEATD
-472 IVDEALKDKHNLKVE
+472 IVDEALKDKHNLKAE
-487 KKALT
+487 KKSLT
-492 EENENLKN
+492 EENDNLKN
-500 DIQSNRKQMM
+500 DIQSNRNQIM

-518 MPKKKFKL
+518 MPKKKNVIQNFISKHSA
-526 FRDTEKY
+526 EKY
-533 EMDKDAYDGF
+533 EMDKEAYDGF
-543 MSAVDTMKR
+543 M
-552 LSGNTLTSDEDKAAI
+552 
-567 EERLRQIEQLKAE
+567 
-580 QERNIREQAEQLG
+580 
-593 RQMVQRK
+593 
-600 VEELEA
+600 
-606 EKEQYAKLNKNQKNI
+606 
-621 IYSTVNCMVEKM
+621 
-633 SGTYARM
+633 
-640 DMAHRKKVLDNAYWQ
+640 
-655 VRNGQRTREESGME
+655 
-669 MG
+669 

>member
-54 EKAFGAAIDEY
+54 EEAFGDAIDEY

-156 LNGNEVTDSS
+156 VNGNEVTDSS

-173 AERAKAILTCFY
+173 AERAKAVLTCFY

-246 IDYVPVGSGYN
+246 IDYVPVGSGYT

-326 IIRDAKADAQEIRKD
+326 IIRDAKADAQEIHKD
-341 AKQQAQDTIE
+341 AKQQAQEIVEGAEVVLNTAKE
-351 NANQEAQR
+351 EAY
-359 ILENA
+359 
-364 DQQAQDIADA
+364 
-374 ASVKAY
+374 K
-380 ATLKNANQQANNTI
+380 
-394 EDANRQAQEIIANAE
+394 
-409 AVSDRTIEKACG
+409 

-433 IHKAFVEKE
+433 IHKAFVEKD
-442 QIENEAETIRNQVRE
+442 QIENEAETIRNQARE
-457 EAEIIITAA
+457 EAESIITAA

-472 IVDEALKDKHNLKVE
+472 IVDEALKDKHNLKAE
-487 KKALT
+487 NKALT
-492 EENENLKN
+492 EENDNLKN
-500 DIQSNRKQMM
+500 DIQSNRNQIM

-518 MPKKKFKL
+518 MPKKKNVIQNFISKHSA
-526 FRDTEKY
+526 EKY
-533 EMDKDAYDGF
+533 EMDKEAYDGF

-552 LSGNTLTSDEDKAAI
+552 LSGNTLTSDEYKAAI
-567 EERLRQIEQLKAE
+567 EERLRQIEQLKADM
-580 QERNIREQAEQLG
+580 ERNIREQAEQLG

-600 VEELEA
+600 VEELDA
-606 EKEQYAKLNKNQKNI
+606 EKNKYTSLYKNLKLNAFNLANRMCTKVSSQFAQMSKE
-621 IYSTVNCMVEKM
+621 EKLKM
-633 SGTYARM
+633 LS
-640 DMAHRKKVLDNAYWQ
+640 DAYWQ
-655 VRNGQRTREESGME
+655 VKNEQRTREESGME

>member
-31 KNVDPRLI
+31 KNVDPKLI

-54 EKAFGAAIDEY
+54 EEAFGDAIDEY

-156 LNGNEVTDSS
+156 VNGNEVTDSS

-207 NSPESDDLY
+207 NSSESDDLY
-216 IPPFEERNPSFK
+216 ILPFEKRNPSFK

-246 IDYVPVGSGYN
+246 IDYVPVGSGYT

-275 TNKNVAYKQWRNNER
+275 DNKNDAYKKWRSKER
-290 LILKTICNCFGYE
+290 LILKTVCNCFGIE
-303 TKTREEEK
+303 TKTIKEEQ

-326 IIRDAKADAQEIRKD
+326 IIRDAKADAQEMCK
-341 AKQQAQDTIE
+341 AAEQKAHDTIE

-364 DQQAQDIADA
+364 DQQAQDIVDA

-380 ATLKNANQQANNTI
+380 ETLKNANQQANNII
-394 EDANRQAQEIIANAE
+394 EDANRQAQEIIEGAE
-409 AVSDRTIEKACG
+409 VVLNTTKEEACK
-421 IKEQAENDAAVV
+421 IKKQAEND
-433 IHKAFVEKE
+433 
-442 QIENEAETIRNQVRE
+442 AETIRNQACE
-457 EAEIIITAA
+457 EAERITTAA

-472 IVDEALKDKHNLKVE
+472 IVDEALKDKHNLKAE

-500 DIQSNRKQMM
+500 DIQSNRKQIM
-510 ILVGVIAN
+510 ILIDVIAN

-543 MSAVDTMKR
+543 MTAADTMKR
-552 LSGNTLTSDEDKAAI
+552 LSGNTLTSDEDKKAI
-567 EERLRQIEQLKAE
+567 EEKLRHIEQLEAE
-580 QERNIREQAEQLG
+580 KERNIREQAEQLA
-593 RQMVQRK
+593 RQMIQRK
-600 VEELEA
+600 VEELRA
-606 EKEQYAKLNKNQKNI
+606 EKEKYTELINNQKNI
-621 IYSTVNCMVEKM
+621 IYSIVNHMVEKM

-640 DMAHRKKVLDNAYWQ
+640 DRAHRKKELDNAYWQ
-655 VRNGQRTREESGME
+655 VRNGQRNREDAGME

>member
-54 EKAFGAAIDEY
+54 EEAFGAAIDEY

-156 LNGNEVTDSS
+156 VNGNEVTDSS

-341 AKQQAQDTIE
+341 AEQ
-351 NANQEAQR
+351 
-359 ILENA
+359 
-364 DQQAQDIADA
+364 
-374 ASVKAY
+374 
-380 ATLKNANQQANNTI
+380 
-394 EDANRQAQEIIANAE
+394 QAQEIIEGAE
-409 AVSDRTIEKACG
+409 VVLNTAKEEACK
-421 IKEQAENDAAVV
+421 IKEQAENDAAAV

-442 QIENEAETIRNQVRE
+442 QIENEAETRRNQARE
-457 EAEIIITAA
+457 EAESIITAA

-472 IVDEALKDKHNLKVE
+472 IVDEALKDKHNLKAE

-500 DIQSNRKQMM
+500 DIQSNRKQIM

-518 MPKKKFKL
+518 MPKKKNVIQNFIAKHSA
-526 FRDTEKY
+526 EKY
-533 EMDKDAYDGF
+533 EMDKEAYDGF

-580 QERNIREQAEQLG
+580 KERNIREQAEQLG

-600 VEELEA
+600 VEELDA

-640 DMAHRKKVLDNAYWQ
+640 DMAHRKKELDNAYWQ

>member
-54 EKAFGAAIDEY
+54 EEAFGDAIDEY

-142 NPVKWDT
+142 NPIKWDT
-149 KERTYYD
+149 KDRTYYD
-156 LNGNEVTDSS
+156 VNGNEVTDSS

-275 TNKNVAYKQWRNNER
+275 DNKNDAYKKWRSKER
-290 LILKTICNCFGYE
+290 LILKTVCNCFGIE

-326 IIRDAKADAQEIRKD
+326 IIRDAKADAQEMCK
-341 AKQQAQDTIE
+341 AAEQK
-351 NANQEAQR
+351 
-359 ILENA
+359 
-364 DQQAQDIADA
+364 AQDIVDA

-380 ATLKNANQQANNTI
+380 ETLKNANQQANNTI
-394 EDANRQAQEIIANAE
+394 EDANRQAQEIITNAE
-409 AVSDRTIEKACG
+409 AVSDRTIEKACE
-421 IKEQAENDAAVV
+421 IKEQAENDAAAV

-442 QIENEAETIRNQVRE
+442 QIENEAQTIRNQARE
-457 EAEIIITAA
+457 EAESIITAA

-472 IVDEALKDKHNLKVE
+472 IVDEALNDKHNLKAE

-500 DIQSNRKQMM
+500 DIQSNRKQIM
-510 ILVGVIAN
+510 ILVNVIAN
-518 MPKKKFKL
+518 MPKKKNVIQNFIAKHSA
-526 FRDTEKY
+526 EKY
-533 EMDKDAYDGF
+533 EMDKEAYDGF

-552 LSGNTLTSDEDKAAI
+552 LSGNTLTSDEYKAAI

-580 QERNIREQAEQLG
+580 KERNIREQAEQLG

-606 EKEQYAKLNKNQKNI
+606 EKNKYTSLYKNLKLNAFNLANRMCTKVSNQFAQMSKE
-621 IYSTVNCMVEKM
+621 EKLKIL
-633 SGTYARM
+633 S
-640 DMAHRKKVLDNAYWQ
+640 DAYWQ
-655 VRNGQRTREESGME
+655 VKNEQRTREESGME

>member
-54 EKAFGAAIDEY
+54 EEAFGDAIDEY

-149 KERTYYD
+149 KDRTYYD
-156 LNGNEVTDSS
+156 VNGNEVTDSS

-173 AERAKAILTCFY
+173 AERAKAVLTCFY

-341 AKQQAQDTIE
+341 AE
-351 NANQEAQR
+351 
-359 ILENA
+359 
-364 DQQAQDIADA
+364 QQAQDIVDA

-380 ATLKNANQQANNTI
+380 ETLKNANQQANNTI
-394 EDANRQAQEIIANAE
+394 EDANCQAQEIIEGAE
-409 AVSDRTIEKACG
+409 VVLKTAKEEAYKIE
-421 IKEQAENDAAVV
+421 EQAENDAAAV

-442 QIENEAETIRNQVRE
+442 QIENEAETRRNQARE
-457 EAEIIITAA
+457 EAESIITAA

-472 IVDEALKDKHNLKVE
+472 IVDEALNNNHDLKAE
-487 KKALT
+487 NKALT

-500 DIQSNRKQMM
+500 DIQSNRNQIM

-533 EMDKDAYDGF
+533 EMDKDAYEGF

-552 LSGNTLTSDEDKAAI
+552 LSGNTLTSDEDKCN
-567 EERLRQIEQLKAE
+567 LTC
-580 QERNIREQAEQLG
+580 
-593 RQMVQRK
+593 
-600 VEELEA
+600 
-606 EKEQYAKLNKNQKNI
+606 I
-621 IYSTVNCMVEKM
+621 I
-633 SGTYARM
+633 
-640 DMAHRKKVLDNAYWQ
+640 
-655 VRNGQRTREESGME
+655 
-669 MG
+669 

>member
-54 EKAFGAAIDEY
+54 EEAFGAAIDEY

-149 KERTYYD
+149 KDRTYYD
-156 LNGNEVTDSS
+156 VNGNEVTDSS

-173 AERAKAILTCFY
+173 AERAKAVLTCFY

-216 IPPFEERNPSFK
+216 ILPFEERNPSFK

-341 AKQQAQDTIE
+341 AKQQAQDIVDT
-351 NANQEAQR
+351 
-359 ILENA
+359 
-364 DQQAQDIADA
+364 

-380 ATLKNANQQANNTI
+380 ETLKNANQQANNTI
-394 EDANRQAQEIIANAE
+394 KDANRQAQEIIANAE
-409 AVSDRTIEKACG
+409 AVSDRTIEKACK
-421 IKEQAENDAAVV
+421 IKEQAENDSAAV

-442 QIENEAETIRNQVRE
+442 QIENEAETIRNQARE
-457 EAEIIITAA
+457 EAESIITAA

-472 IVDEALKDKHNLKVE
+472 IVDEALKDKHNLKAE

-500 DIQSNRKQMM
+500 DIQSNRKQIM
-510 ILVGVIAN
+510 ILVGIIAN
-518 MPKKKFKL
+518 MPKKKNVIQNFIAKHSA
-526 FRDTEKY
+526 EKY
-533 EMDKDAYDGF
+533 EMDKEAYDGF

-567 EERLRQIEQLKAE
+567 EERLRQIEQLKADM
-580 QERNIREQAEQLG
+580 ERNIREQAEQLG

-600 VEELEA
+600 VEELDA
-606 EKEQYAKLNKNQKNI
+606 EKNKYTLLYKNLKLNAFNLANRMCTKVSSQFAQMSKE
-621 IYSTVNCMVEKM
+621 EKLKM
-633 SGTYARM
+633 LS
-640 DMAHRKKVLDNAYWQ
+640 DAYWQ
-655 VRNGQRTREESGME
+655 VKNEQRTREESGME